1 MKRNLLATALAAGLL
16 ALSAATVAQN
26 KTDAEKAK
34 PPDPK
39 VLQTVFDAFAGG
51 LPEKWE
57 SAWVVVREVRTE
69 GAARDYRVDCMYQAP
84 DGDAAGKPIAS
95 CDRKTIFENVYSL
108 NRNLPEKDQRRWTRA
123 TLRYQPDGKFE
134 LKYGYE
140 KIVQEPKSTE
150 TKETKQKN

>member
-1 MKRNLLATALAAGLL
+1 MNRNLFATALAAGLL
-16 ALSAATVAQN
+16 ALSATTVAQD

-39 VLQTVFDAFAGG
+39 VLQTVFDAFAGS
-51 LPEKWE
+51 LPEKWD

-84 DGDAAGKPIAS
+84 GGDPAGTPIAS
-95 CDRKTIFENVYSL
+95 CDRKTVFENVYAL

-140 KIVQEPKSTE
+140 KVAEEPKAKE
-150 TKETKQKN
+150 KKETKKN